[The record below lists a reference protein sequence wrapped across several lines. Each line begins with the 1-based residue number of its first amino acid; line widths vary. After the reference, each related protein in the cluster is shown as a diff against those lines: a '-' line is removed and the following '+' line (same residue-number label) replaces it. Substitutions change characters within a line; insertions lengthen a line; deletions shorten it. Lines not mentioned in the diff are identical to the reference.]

1 MKELLLTRRQKV
13 NIEIKDK
20 DQEIERWKDNH

>member
-20 DQEIERWKDNH
+20 DQEIERWKDYH